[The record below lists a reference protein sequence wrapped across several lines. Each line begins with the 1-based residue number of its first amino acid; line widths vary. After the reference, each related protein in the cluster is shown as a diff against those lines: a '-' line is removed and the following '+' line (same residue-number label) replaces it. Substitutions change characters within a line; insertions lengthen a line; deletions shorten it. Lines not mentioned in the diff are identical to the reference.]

1 MNCARLRFVLAL
13 TALTTCTAQTSLTD
27 TSLRRPAPSAWL
39 LLRGM
44 RPVRTARVRASDVAS
59 CGALHASRKLDLV
72 LPPFSGQ
79 AYGAGTVESCALMAA
94 PRLLER
100 RFSTPDTFPGRKN
113 RLGIN
118 RGYADHRRHLT
129 AHPLQYDGVRG

>member
-44 RPVRTARVRASDVAS
+44 
-59 CGALHASRKLDLV
+59 
-72 LPPFSGQ
+72 LP
-79 AYGAGTVESCALMAA
+79 C
-94 PRLLER
+94 
-100 RFSTPDTFPGRKN
+100 
-113 RLGIN
+113 
-118 RGYADHRRHLT
+118 
-129 AHPLQYDGVRG
+129 